1 MFLIV
6 TLGLCA
12 AAVAICMLY
21 ILNTFYVVRLTRK
34 WSFKRVEELIIG
46 FSALGMF
53 LMIIW
58 FLLDTSL

>member
-6 TLGLCA
+6 TLGFCS
-12 AAVAICMLY
+12 AAVAICLLY
-21 ILNTFYVVRLTRK
+21 ILNTFYVVRLTGR
-34 WSFKRVEELIIG
+34 WGFKRVEELVIG

>member
-1 MFLIV
+1 MFLII
-6 TLGLCA
+6 TLTLN
-12 AAVAICMLY
+12 AVAVCICLLY
-21 ILNTFYVVRLTRK
+21 ILNTLYVVRLLGK
-34 WSFKRVEELIIG
+34 WSFKRVEELVIG